1 MAGKDS
7 RRISVNGCL
16 IDEFHL
22 PRGYWEAK
30 DDLNPEIQKKFE
42 AGYPRNNILFQEP
55 SRAVLVQNGV
65 IANPRREDQDINQPE
80 VLVRL
85 LERFYDWQDSAP
97 QE

>member
-7 RRISVNGCL
+7 RRISVDGCL